1 MSQNI
6 QIRIKDIMLEI
17 MDKTPPKVAL
27 RLYDFIEEL
36 LYEVIESKTYFITFK
51 PFLTAYFFSC
61 LLC

>member
-1 MSQNI
+1 MI
-6 QIRIKDIMLEI
+6 LEI

-51 PFLTAYFFSC
+51 PFLTAYFFRC
-61 LLC
+61 LLR